1 MTIIYPQVKS
11 KSIPMG
17 HLPSSKLL
25 IECGMD
31 KFEVRRLNLRAA
43 LRTHCGGKAATLA
56 DKIERSA
63 SYVSRMLY
71 PEGKAGKKR
80 IGEDMRDI
88 IEDALSLERG
98 MLDDQEA
105 AAAESGGLLGAPD
118 SGDESA
124 GVAPVGVSIAQQGN
138 GLLNV
143 GPAQETTM
151 ERLDANEK
159 RILELYRRA
168 TKDGKLMIYGAATV
182 APKEAESGLFGRPE

>member
-1 MTIIYPQVKS
+1 
-11 KSIPMG
+11 
-17 HLPSSKLL
+17 
-25 IECGMD
+25 MD
-31 KFEVRRLNLRAA
+31 KFEVRRLNLRAV

-71 PEGKAGKKR
+71 PEGKDGKKR

-88 IEDALSLERG
+88 IEDALLLQRG
-98 MLDDQEA
+98 TLDDQET
-105 AAAESGGLLGAPD
+105 AAAESGGLLATAD
-118 SGDESA
+118 AEEESA
-124 GVAPVGVSIAQQGN
+124 GAAQVEASKSKPGN
-138 GLLNV
+138 ALLNV

-182 APKEAESGLFGRPE
+182 APKEEQSGLFGRPE

>member
-11 KSIPMG
+11 KSIPIG

-31 KFEVRRLNLRAA
+31 KFEVRRLNLRAV

-71 PEGKAGKKR
+71 PEGKDGKKR

-88 IEDALSLERG
+88 IEDALLLQRG
-98 MLDDQEA
+98 TLDDQET
-105 AAAESGGLLGAPD
+105 AAAESGGLLVTPD
-118 SGDESA
+118 GEEESA
-124 GVAPVGVSIAQQGN
+124 GTAQVEASKSKPGN
-138 GLLNV
+138 ALLNV
-143 GPAQETTM
+143 GPVQETTM

-182 APKEAESGLFGRPE
+182 APKEEQSGLFGRPE